1 VTPRRSRILRWLA
14 AVAVLAVAI
23 FLTRSLWLA
32 TLGGLL
38 VESQEP
44 FHAEMI
50 VVLAGDQSGN
60 RILKAAELIQQGYA
74 PKALISGPGCCYNR
88 SESDLAIALAV
99 QHGYPQDWFIPLPNS
114 ARSTV
119 EEASVML
126 AELDRR
132 HIHRF
137 LLVTSNFHSRRAARI
152 YRRVASP
159 SSFRVVAASHPDF
172 SPGGWWHSRAGK
184 RECLIEWIKTVADWF
199 GI

>member
-1 VTPRRSRILRWLA
+1 MRPRRSS
-14 AVAVLAVAI
+14 VARGVAI
-23 FLTRSLWLA
+23 TGPNPTWPLPSPSAFAETS
-32 TLGGLL
+32 
-38 VESQEP
+38 P
-44 FHAEMI
+44 F
-50 VVLAGDQSGN
+50 
-60 RILKAAELIQQGYA
+60 
-74 PKALISGPGCCYNR
+74 P
-88 SESDLAIALAV
+88 
-99 QHGYPQDWFIPLPNS
+99 GYPQDWFIPLPNS